1 MGLETAGDSNESPA
15 VDEAL
20 TILIVEDD
28 PVYADFMAR
37 TLRDAGHDVD
47 HATTGAAASRHCS
60 SQRPDVVMLDLGL
73 PDGSGYDF
81 ALALRKLL
89 PPTSIIIVLTA
100 ELHPE
105 RDLADAVGID
115 MVLTKPIEAKLV
127 AGMID
132 LVRSR
137 RQRRLSTP

>member
-1 MGLETAGDSNESPA
+1 MNNPGL
-15 VDEAL
+15 VDEVL
-20 TILIVEDD
+20 TILVVEDD
-28 PVYADFMAR
+28 PVYADFMSR

-47 HATTGAAASRHCS
+47 HVTSGAAATRHVS

-73 PDGSGYDF
+73 PDGNGYD
-81 ALALRKLL
+81 LALSLRKVLL
-89 PPTSIIIVLTA
+89 PSSIIIVLTA

-105 RDLADAVGID
+105 RDLAVAVGID

-132 LVRSR
+132 LVRAR
-137 RQRRLSTP
+137 RQRRLSSP